1 MDADD
6 YKRQEALDDDAKEAE
21 EAEEALADEAVDAYN
36 EAVDA
41 EPCPYQAYLSEVL
54 RTLNETRPCESDRT
68 AIIAEAA
75 RYLNERWAA
84 DEHLPGCD

>member
-1 MDADD
+1 MAADD
-6 YKRQEALDDDAKEAE
+6 DTR
-21 EAEEALADEAVDAYN
+21 EAVDAADDARAVDAYDGAN

-41 EPCPYQAYLSEVL
+41 EPCPYQACLAEVL

-84 DEHLPGCD
+84 DEHLRSAS